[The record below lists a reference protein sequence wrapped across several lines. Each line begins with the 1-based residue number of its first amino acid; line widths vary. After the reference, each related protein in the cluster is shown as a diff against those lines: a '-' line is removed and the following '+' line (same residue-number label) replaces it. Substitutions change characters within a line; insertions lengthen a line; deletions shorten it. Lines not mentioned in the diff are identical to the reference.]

1 MSTAQVDTGKKTYE
15 NLAFST
21 FHSSVSMADSD
32 GYNQDL
38 SLRFNKAPERIVWLE
53 YVAIHEYSW
62 SFPSSPNTLLEGV

>member
-15 NLAFST
+15 NRAFST

-38 SLRFNKAPERIVWLE
+38 SLGFIKAPECLE
-53 YVAIHEYSW
+53 YVMIHEYSL
-62 SFPSSPNTLLEGV
+62 SFPSAPNTLLEGV